1 MSLITSR
8 QEYLSAMT
16 GIYTKIVSIRSLTV
30 VIFLVFIAL
39 CLLLTENSSAL
50 IGIEEGDI
58 PKKIEL
64 VDIHGDLVDVSKL
77 FGKKPVIIVFWELS
91 TDKSFLNYS
100 LDELRFLNE
109 FYEKYHTEKGLEIV
123 GIFTPEEENDMT
135 ESEENALE
143 SLIKTN
149 GIKFPVLIDRGFES
163 FREYGVI
170 ALPSTIM
177 VNKAGKIMFIYPSF
191 PLAAQPLFSKKID
204 ELVGIAREEPEE
216 EEQVVIGPDSKAKR
230 LYRYSLQMYK
240 RGLVEQSLS
249 PLTKSMEMD
258 PEFTWS
264 RNLMGIILWK
274 RGLFVEAVKEFNHA
288 LALDN
293 NNVAARLNL
302 TILMI
307 EKENYKEAEKMLIT
321 SPRNKDLVLRA
332 HHLLGLVYKK
342 TKRNDLAIREY
353 EKAYKIITT
362 QSSSREETVSLPL
375 SLEISILNDLSQ
387 LYVEQGDFENAVKLL
402 REALKTSLGIENRT
416 GKAIFGSVEFMVY
429 E

>member
-1 MSLITSR
+1 
-8 QEYLSAMT
+8 MT
-16 GIYTKIVSIRSLTV
+16 GIQTKTVSIRSLSV
-30 VIFLVFIAL
+30 VIFLIFIAL
-39 CLLLTENSSAL
+39 SLLLTENSSAL

-58 PKKIEL
+58 PKTIVL
-64 VDIHGDLVDVSKL
+64 DDIHGNTVDVSKL

-191 PLAAQPLFSKKID
+191 PLAAHPLFSKKIE
-204 ELVGIAREEPEE
+204 ELVGIAREEPEK
-216 EEQVVIGPDSKAKR
+216 EEQVVIGPDSKSKR

-240 RGLVEQSLS
+240 RGLVEQALS
-249 PLTKSMEMD
+249 PLKKSMEMD
-258 PEFTWS
+258 SEFSWS
-264 RNLMGIILWK
+264 HNLMGIILWK

-288 LALDN
+288 LELDN

-307 EKENYKEAEKMLIT
+307 EKGNYKEAEKMLIS

-353 EKAYKIITT
+353 EKAYKIIAA
-362 QSSSREETVSLPL
+362 QSSSGEETVSLPL
-375 SLEISILNDLSQ
+375 SLKISILHDLSQ
-387 LYVEQGDFENAVKLL
+387 LYAEQGDFENAVKLL

>member
-1 MSLITSR
+1 
-8 QEYLSAMT
+8 MT
-16 GIYTKIVSIRSLTV
+16 GIQTKTVSIRSLSV
-30 VIFLVFIAL
+30 VIFLIFIAL
-39 CLLLTENSSAL
+39 SLLLTENSSAL

-58 PKKIEL
+58 PKTIVL
-64 VDIHGDLVDVSKL
+64 DDIHGNTVDVSKL

-135 ESEENALE
+135 EDEENALE

-216 EEQVVIGPDSKAKR
+216 EEQVVIGPDSKSKR

-288 LALDN
+288 LELDN

-307 EKENYKEAEKMLIT
+307 EKGNYKEAEKMLIT

-387 LYVEQGDFENAVKLL
+387 LYAEQGDFENAVKLL